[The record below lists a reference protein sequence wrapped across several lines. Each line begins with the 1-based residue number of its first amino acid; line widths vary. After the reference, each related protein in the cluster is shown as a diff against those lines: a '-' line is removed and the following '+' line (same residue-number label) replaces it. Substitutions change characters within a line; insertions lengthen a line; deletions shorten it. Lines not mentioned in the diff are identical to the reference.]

1 MTSQPSIIL
10 VRPQLGEN
18 IGAAARAMLNFGLTD
33 MRLVAP
39 RDGWPNPKATA
50 MASGATRVLDG
61 ARVADDIAGA
71 AEGCDYLFATTAR
84 PRDLEKPVHDP
95 EGAMRAARE
104 MIAQGRRVGIL
115 FGGER
120 AGLANEDVAR
130 AQAIVTVPVNP
141 EFASL
146 NLAQCVLLMSY
157 EWRRGAVEPL
167 EAEAPDVAPVEDIE
181 RFARHWEQRL
191 EDSGFFHP
199 PEKAGHMKLTFRNFW
214 SRMPLT
220 RNDVQLMH
228 GALRQLVRRR
238 DG

>member
-18 IGAAARAMLNFGLTD
+18 IGAAARAMLNFGLRD

-50 MASGATRVLDG
+50 MASGATPVLDG

-84 PRDLEKPVHDP
+84 PRDLEKPVYDP
-95 EGAMRAARE
+95 EGAMRTARE
-104 MIAQGRRVGIL
+104 MIADGRRVGIL

-141 EFASL
+141 DFASL

-157 EWRRGAVEPL
+157 EWRRGAVEPR
-167 EAEAPDVAPVEDIE
+167 ATEAPDVAPVEDVE
-181 RFARHWEQRL
+181 RFAQHWEQRV
-191 EDSGFFHP
+191 EDSGFFFP

-214 SRMPLT
+214 SRMPMT
-220 RNDVQLMH
+220 RNAVQLMH
-228 GALRQLVRRR
+228 VALRQLVRRR